1 MFEECRNLTS
11 VTLSEN
17 LTEIPYRTFAYCTKL
32 STVIIPGKVETI
44 GVSAFFGAGLTDI
57 EIPETVREIKGNAFW
72 GNSSLATVRVCGRFL
87 CLPLLQ
93 K

>member
-57 EIPETVREIKGNAFW
+57 EIPGTVREIKECVGEFFTNENLGSKW
-72 GNSSLATVRVCGRFL
+72 CCKNRGICI
-87 CLPLLQ
+87 
-93 K
+93 